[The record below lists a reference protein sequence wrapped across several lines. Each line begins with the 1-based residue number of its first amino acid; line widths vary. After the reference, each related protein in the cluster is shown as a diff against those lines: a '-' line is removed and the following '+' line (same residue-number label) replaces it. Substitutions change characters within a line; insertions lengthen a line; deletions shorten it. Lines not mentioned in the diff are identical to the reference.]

1 MLSRVTGRIC
11 RIWKHYLSP
20 AYILSIPTT
29 ISAPLRLS
37 LRPSR
42 AIRLMSLARKRT
54 LPSGESNAPAK
65 KRRKPAAV
73 LPQYHESPSVKN
85 EDGSIQW
92 PAPQSQ
98 IDHARDIILQS
109 AQSSGRILIVPDKD
123 ADGQVLHACDLS
135 RPALMTICRRVQTI
149 CRSNPASHSDAAGS
163 LGRAYPCSSPQQG

>member
-1 MLSRVTGRIC
+1 
-11 RIWKHYLSP
+11 
-20 AYILSIPTT
+20 
-29 ISAPLRLS
+29 
-37 LRPSR
+37 
-42 AIRLMSLARKRT
+42 MSLARKRT

-109 AQSSGRILIVPDKD
+109 AQSNGRILIVPDKD
-123 ADGQVLHACDLS
+123 ADGQVLHVCDLF
-135 RPALMTICRRVQTI
+135 QTSADDYMSTSTDYLPEQS
-149 CRSNPASHSDAAGS
+149 CVT
-163 LGRAYPCSSPQQG
+163 L